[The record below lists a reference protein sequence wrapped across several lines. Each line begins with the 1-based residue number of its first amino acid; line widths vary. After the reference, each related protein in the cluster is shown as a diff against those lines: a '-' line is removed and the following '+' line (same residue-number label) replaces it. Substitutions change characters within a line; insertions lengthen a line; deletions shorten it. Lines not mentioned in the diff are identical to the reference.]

1 MIGKFWETFAGKA
14 TEQWMARLLT
24 PALLFWLGGLAAWT
38 WSSPRGVTARL
49 DEIGR
54 QATRLPVTQ
63 QLALLLG
70 ALLAVALS
78 AVFAE
83 RITPSILRT
92 LEGYWPR
99 PFHRLFV
106 PWHFYR
112 RLRAQRAAQAAAAAA
127 ASALEAVPRPAV
139 PSPAPVGMR
148 ALAADARAARRACR
162 AREGTARVQRRL
174 IRAQLTL
181 RTIPADFDLLMPT
194 RLGNLLRAVESRP
207 RDRFGLDVAVC
218 WPYLWLLLD
227 EATKAEVVTA
237 RSRLDT
243 AARAWLWSAVFVL
256 WTFWAWWALPVAITA
271 GVLVYRVSLLPSAGV
286 YGTLVEAAF
295 TLNRH
300 RLYEAVHLPPP
311 ADPAEERARGKDLTA
326 YLWRGVPPQGAAFH
340 YVSPEGPSGER
351 RLT

>member
-24 PALLFWLGGLAAWT
+24 PALGFWLGGLAAWI
-38 WSSPRGVTARL
+38 WGSPRGFTARL
-49 DEIGR
+49 DELGR

-70 ALLAVALS
+70 ALLVVTLS
-78 AVFAE
+78 AAFAE

-112 RLRAQRAAQAAAAAA
+112 RLRAQRAAQAAAAEALRTASPSAA
-127 ASALEAVPRPAV
+127 
-139 PSPAPVGMR
+139 PSPAPVGLR
-148 ALAADARAARRACR
+148 ALATDARAAWRAYQ
-162 AREGTARVQRRL
+162 AQEGTARVQRPL
-174 IRAQLTL
+174 VRAQLTL
-181 RTIPADFDLLMPT
+181 RTIPVDLDLVMPT

-227 EATKAEVVTA
+227 EPTKAEVVAA
-237 RSRLDT
+237 RSRLNT
-243 AARAWLWSAVFVL
+243 AARAWLWSIIFVL
-256 WTFWAWWALPVAITA
+256 WTFWAWWALPAAITA
-271 GVLVYRVSLLPSAGV
+271 SVLVYRLSLLPSAGL

-300 RLYEAVHLPPP
+300 RLYEAAHLPPP
-311 ADPAEERARGKDLTA
+311 ADPTEETERGRDLTA
-326 YLWRGVPPQGAAFH
+326 YLWRGIPPQAGDALHRA
-340 YVSPEGPSGER
+340 SPGDPSGER